1 MPEMTHTE
9 KFFVNRFG
17 GWAHARL
24 VRWLQA
30 NLVLASSSQ
39 CLELGCGNGDVA
51 RRFVETYHPS
61 RYIAT
66 DYDPQQ
72 IATATR
78 LLGRRFPGGLP
89 AALELRT
96 ADASSLDF
104 PDASFDAVFA
114 FAMLR
119 HVGTAHGDFAG
130 MSKALAEIDRV
141 LRLSGCLVYGEFMK
155 TSEVRGWLAS
165 RGYRVESEKR
175 RVRWET
181 VVARKP
187 GTTGLVSVES

>member
-1 MPEMTHTE
+1 MSEMTRAE

-17 GWAHARL
+17 GWAHGRL
-24 VRWLQA
+24 VRWLRA
-30 NLVLASSSQ
+30 NLVLAPSAQ

-51 RRFVETYHPS
+51 RRIVETYHLS
-61 RYIAT
+61 RYLAT

-78 LLGRRFPGGLP
+78 LLRRRFPDGLP

-96 ADASSLDF
+96 ADASSLEF

-114 FAMLR
+114 FAMLH
-119 HVGTAHGDFAG
+119 HVGTTHGDFVG

-141 LRLSGCLVYGEFMK
+141 LHPLGCLVYGEFMK
-155 TSEVRGWLAS
+155 TSEVRGWLAT
-165 RGYRVESEKR
+165 RGYRVESER
-175 RVRWET
+175 RRLRWET
-181 VVARKP
+181 VVARKAGASDPAP
-187 GTTGLVSVES
+187 GEP